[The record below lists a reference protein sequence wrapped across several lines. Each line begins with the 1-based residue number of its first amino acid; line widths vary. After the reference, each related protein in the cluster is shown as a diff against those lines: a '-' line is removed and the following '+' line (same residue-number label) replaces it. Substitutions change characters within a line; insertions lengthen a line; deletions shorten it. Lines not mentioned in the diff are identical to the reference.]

1 MKNYLDR
8 YLAGEA
14 PLHPESLDL
23 PTDEELDAAEAEFDR
38 IMAERESQAVIED
51 KPRARIVRL
60 WPWAAAASVLL
71 LIGVGAMLLTNDLK
85 PQEEIVAKIQENQ
98 LRDSVQKQEPIP
110 VIPLET
116 ADTVKKIKEKY
127 RMPQPPKHYMAKAE
141 TGVGSQETGVRRQE
155 TGVRSQETEVIDE
168 QEFAEIAFAEE
179 KRRLEMEM
187 MAQMSGSLEADFKA
201 MTDEIRSRGERMT
214 QHVEMAMSNKE

>member
-14 PLHPESLDL
+14 PLHPETLDL

-71 LIGVGAMLLTNDLK
+71 LIGVGAMLLTNR
-85 PQEEIVAKIQENQ
+85 QNSQQEIVAKSEVKQS
-98 LRDSVQKQEPIP
+98 RGSVQKQEPVPVIP
-110 VIPLET
+110 VVPLET
-116 ADTVKKIKEKY
+116 ADSIKKLKEKY
-127 RMPQPPKHYMAKAE
+127 RMPRPPKHYMAK
-141 TGVGSQETGVRRQE
+141 
-155 TGVRSQETEVIDE
+155 TEASEPEPIDE
-168 QEFAEIAFAEE
+168 TKLAEMTAAEE
-179 KRRLEMEM
+179 IRRMEMEM
-187 MAQMSGSLEADFKA
+187 RRQMSGSLQADFKA
-201 MTDEIRSRGERMT
+201 MTDEIRSRGERMS
-214 QHVEMAMSNKE
+214 QHVEIAMSEEE

>member
-71 LIGVGAMLLTNDLK
+71 LIGVGTMLLTNDLK

-127 RMPQPPKHYMAKAE
+127 RMPRPPKHYMAKAE
-141 TGVGSQETGVRRQE
+141 TEETMQEPELTDP
-155 TGVRSQETEVIDE
+155 TEL
-168 QEFAEIAFAEE
+168 AEIAFAEE

-201 MTDEIRSRGERMT
+201 MTEEIRSRGERMT
-214 QHVEMAMSNKE
+214 QHVEMAMSNEE

>member
-51 KPRARIVRL
+51 KPSARIVRL

-127 RMPQPPKHYMAKAE
+127 RMPRPPKHYMAKAE
-141 TGVGSQETGVRRQE
+141 TEETMPE
-155 TGVRSQETEVIDE
+155 PELTDPTEL
-168 QEFAEIAFAEE
+168 AEIAFAEE

-214 QHVEMAMSNKE
+214 QHVEMAMSNEE

>member
-38 IMAERESQAVIED
+38 IMAERESQTVIED
-51 KPRARIVRL
+51 KPRTRIVRL

-71 LIGVGAMLLTNDLK
+71 LIGVGAMLLTDDLK
-85 PQEEIVAKIQENQ
+85 PQEKIVAKIQENQ
-98 LRDSVQKQEPIP
+98 LRDSVQKQEPVP

-127 RMPQPPKHYMAKAE
+127 RTPRPPKHYMAKAE
-141 TGVGSQETGVRRQE
+141 TEETMQEPELTDP
-155 TGVRSQETEVIDE
+155 TEL
-168 QEFAEIAFAEE
+168 AEIAFAEE

-201 MTDEIRSRGERMT
+201 MTDEIRRRGERMT
-214 QHVEMAMSNKE
+214 QHVEMAMSNEE

>member
-14 PLHPESLDL
+14 PLHPERLDL

-98 LRDSVQKQEPIP
+98 LRDSVQKQEPVP

-116 ADTVKKIKEKY
+116 ADTVKKTKEKY
-127 RMPQPPKHYMAKAE
+127 RMPRPPKHYMAKAE
-141 TGVGSQETGVRRQE
+141 TEETMQEPELTDP
-155 TGVRSQETEVIDE
+155 TEL
-168 QEFAEIAFAEE
+168 AEIAFAEE

-187 MAQMSGSLEADFKA
+187 TAQMSGSLEADFKA

-214 QHVEMAMSNKE
+214 QHVEMAMSNEE

>member
-14 PLHPESLDL
+14 PLHPERLDL

-71 LIGVGAMLLTNDLK
+71 LIGVGAMLLTDGQA
-85 PQEEIVAKIQENQ
+85 PQEGIVAKVESPSVKDHQDHS
-98 LRDSVQKQEPIP
+98 RDSVLKQEPVP

-116 ADTVKKIKEKY
+116 ADSIKKLKEKY
-127 RMPQPPKHYMAKAE
+127 RMPRPPKHYMAKVEKEEIVPEPEA
-141 TGVGSQETGVRRQE
+141 
-155 TGVRSQETEVIDE
+155 IDE
-168 QEFAEIAFAEE
+168 IELAERAIAEE
-179 KRRLEMEM
+179 KRQMEMEM
-187 MAQMSGSLEADFKA
+187 MAQMSGSLQADFKA
-201 MTDEIRSRGERMT
+201 LTDEIRSRGERMS
-214 QHVEMAMSNKE
+214 QHVEIAMSNEE